1 MLAVTNNFK
10 TAIQASKRQL
20 AAKVELYTGST
31 LTATY
36 MHTDAIKS
44 ITIDRTG
51 EESKFFG
58 FSVTHRFNIKL
69 RDVTRTINVSTA
81 NHFKISLGLNVNG
94 TYEYVSY
101 PLAYV
106 TEVNRDE
113 NTNELSI
120 TAYDLLNS
128 AKTLLQSD
136 LGLVAPYSIKNV
148 AEACSGLLKASS
160 VVIPELDI
168 FNLEYPTGAN
178 FEGSETL
185 QEVIKAIAE
194 ATQTICYVNA
204 SNQLVFK
211 RLDKDGAAVKT
222 ITKEHYFDLDSGTNK
237 RLQTI
242 ACITELGDNVHAS
255 TTQNGSTQYIRNNG
269 FLDLR
274 EDITSLVE
282 AAVAAVGNIT
292 INQFS
297 CKWRGDMAVEV
308 GDKINIVT
316 KNNESVTTYLLS
328 DSITYN
334 GALEESSEW
343 KYTDEEK
350 VDSSPSTLGDIIKET
365 YAKVDKVN
373 KEISLFITESEV
385 NTKVETAKNEA
396 INAATSDA
404 EQMATDAQNN
414 ATAAAKTYTD
424 GQIKTVNN
432 TINTKT
438 AEIKLTTDAITQ
450 QVSTLEEE
458 IQTIGTSQGY
468 TKEEV
473 YTKTETDAQI
483 KTASDAITLSVSK
496 TYETKT
502 NVQSQVSTAKTEAIN
517 AAASDA
523 TTKANNAKSAA
534 ISTAASDAT
543 TKATT
548 AESNAN
554 GYTDGKIEEVNEDL
568 GVIEED
574 IRETNTQISMLETRA
589 DGIEANV
596 SNLKETQT
604 ITTDAL
610 GNINEELT
618 SLTNSVNTKM
628 TAEDVN
634 IAIKSELNNG
644 VSKVS
649 TETGFTFDENGLHIA
664 KTGSEMETTV
674 DEDGISV
681 YKDGD
686 EVLTADHEGVIA
698 YDLHAKTYLII
709 GESSRFEDYEKD
721 GEQRTGCFWIG
732 GNN

>member
-36 MHTDAIKS
+36 THTDAIKS

-58 FSVTHRFNIKL
+58 FLVTHRFNIKL
-69 RDVTRTINVSTA
+69 RDVPRTINVSTA

-136 LGLVAPYSIKNV
+136 LGLTAPYTIKNV
-148 AEACSGLLKASS
+148 AEACSSLLKASS
-160 VVIPELDI
+160 VVIPSLDI

-185 QEVIKAIAE
+185 QDVLRAIAE

-211 RLDKDGAAVKT
+211 RLDRDGAAVKT
-222 ITKEHYFDLDSGTNK
+222 ITKEHYFDLDSGTNR

-242 ACITELGDNVHAS
+242 ANVTELGDNVHAS
-255 TTQNGSTQYIRNNG
+255 TTQIGTTQYIRDNA

-274 EDITSLVE
+274 EDIAELME
-282 AAVAAVGNIT
+282 AAVEAVGNMT
-292 INQFS
+292 NNQFT
-297 CKWRGDMAVEV
+297 CKWRGDMSIEV
-308 GDKINIVT
+308 GDKISIAT
-316 KNNESVTTYLLS
+316 KNNETITTYLLS
-328 DSITYN
+328 DSISYN

-343 KYTDEEK
+343 KYTEEEK
-350 VDSSPSTLGDIIKET
+350 VDSNPSTIGELIKQT
-365 YAKVDKVN
+365 YAKVDKAN
-373 KEISLFITESEV
+373 KRIDIVASESSAHADAISSLQMSTES
-385 NTKVETAKNEA
+385 
-396 INAATSDA
+396 INASVTS
-404 EQMATDAQNN
+404 
-414 ATAAAKTYTD
+414 
-424 GQIKTVNN
+424 
-432 TINTKT
+432 
-438 AEIKLTTDAITQ
+438 
-450 QVSTLEEE
+450 
-458 IQTIGTSQGY
+458 
-468 TKEEV
+468 
-473 YTKTETDAQI
+473 
-483 KTASDAITLSVSK
+483 
-496 TYETKT
+496 
-502 NVQSQVSTAKTEAIN
+502 
-517 AAASDA
+517 
-523 TTKANNAKSAA
+523 
-534 ISTAASDAT
+534 
-543 TKATT
+543 
-548 AESNAN
+548 
-554 GYTDGKIEEVNEDL
+554 
-568 GVIEED
+568 
-574 IRETNTQISMLETRA
+574 
-589 DGIEANV
+589 IEAN
-596 SNLKETQT
+596 T
-604 ITTDAL
+604 
-610 GNINEELT
+610 EELIEN
-618 SLTNSVNTKM
+618 LNTDIATLAKEVETKI

-634 IAIKSELNNG
+634 IAIKSELDNG

-686 EVLTADHEGVIA
+686 EVLTADNKGVIA
-698 YDLHAKTYLII
+698 YDLHAKTYLIV
-709 GESSRFEDYEKD
+709 GDSSRFEDYEKD

-732 GNN
+732 GSN

>member
-20 AAKVELYTGST
+20 AARVELYEGST
-31 LTATY
+31 LKATY

-58 FSVTHRFNIKL
+58 FIVTHRFNIKL
-69 RDVTRTINVSTA
+69 RDVPRTINVSTA

-136 LGLVAPYSIKNV
+136 LGLTAPYSIKNV
-148 AEACSGLLKASS
+148 AEACSSLLKASS
-160 VVIPELDI
+160 VVIPNLDI
-168 FNLEYPTGAN
+168 FNLSYPTGAN

-185 QEVIKAIAE
+185 QEVLKAIAE
-194 ATQTICYVNA
+194 ATQTICYINA

-211 RLDKDGAAVKT
+211 RLDRDGAAVKT
-222 ITKEHYFDLDSGTNK
+222 ITKEHYFDLDSGTNR

-255 TTQNGSTQYIRNNG
+255 TTQIGTTQYIRDNA
-269 FLDLR
+269 FLELR
-274 EDITSLVE
+274 EDLASLVE
-282 AAVAAVGNIT
+282 AAVEAVGNIT
-292 INQFS
+292 INQFT

-308 GDKINIVT
+308 GDKISIAT
-316 KNNESVTTYLLS
+316 KNNETITAYLLS

-343 KYTDEEK
+343 KYTDSGETE
-350 VDSSPSTLGDIIKET
+350 SNPTTLGEALKQT
-365 YAKVDKVN
+365 YARVDKLN

-396 INAATSDA
+396 ISEANSDA
-404 EQMATDAQNN
+404 AQMATNAQNN

-450 QVSTLEEE
+450 QVSSLEEE
-458 IQTIGTSQGY
+458 IETISTSQGY

-483 KTASDAITLSVSK
+483 KTASDAITLSVSN

-502 NVQSQVSTAKTEAIN
+502 NVKSQVSTAKTEAIN

-534 ISTAASDAT
+534 VSTAASDAT
-543 TKATT
+543 TKANN
-548 AESNAN
+548 AETNAN
-554 GYTDGKIEEVNEDL
+554 GYTDGKIEEVNAEI
-568 GVIEED
+568 GIIEED
-574 IRETNTQISMLETRA
+574 IRLTSTQASMLETRA

-596 SNLKETQT
+596 SEIKETQK

-610 GNINEELT
+610 GNIDEEITALA
-618 SLTNSVNTKM
+618 NSVSAKM
-628 TAEDVN
+628 SAEDVTL
-634 IAIKSELNNG
+634 AIKSELDNG

-686 EVLTADHEGVIA
+686 EVLTADNKGVIA
-698 YDLHAKTYLII
+698 YDLHAKTYLIV
-709 GESSRFEDYEKD
+709 GETSRFEDYEKD

-732 GNN
+732 GSN